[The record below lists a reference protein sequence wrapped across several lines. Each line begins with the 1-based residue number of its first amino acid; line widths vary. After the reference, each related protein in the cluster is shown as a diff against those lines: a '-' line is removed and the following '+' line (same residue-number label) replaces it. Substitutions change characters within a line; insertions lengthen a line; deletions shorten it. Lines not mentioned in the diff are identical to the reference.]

1 LTPATQSSDNGEI
14 QHAAGEAMTKTE
26 QATDSIWQSMRQ
38 GQQAPESLR
47 KTLTLADAY
56 QVQVNLLRR
65 WQSEGKKLAG
75 WKIGL
80 SGAAARARFG
90 LPEPF
95 TGYLLDSGQ
104 FESGHSFAYDS
115 LPRPII
121 ESELCFIIG
130 KRLSGPGVT
139 REQVMA
145 AIGAIAPAF
154 EIACTG
160 SIMADMPLGIADGA
174 GQLAFVTGNAV
185 APYPGG
191 LDLGAVSVEL
201 RKNGDTVDR
210 AINRDVNDDP
220 IQCIAWLANHLAKY
234 GIALEPGER
243 IITGS
248 VTKPGPI
255 AKGDHFEAAFTGIG
269 TVSASF
275 V

>member
-1 LTPATQSSDNGEI
+1 
-14 QHAAGEAMTKTE
+14 MTTTE
-26 QATDSIWQSMRQ
+26 QATDSIWQSMLKGRH
-38 GQQAPESLR
+38 AAESLR

-80 SGAAARARFG
+80 SGASARARFG
-90 LPEPF
+90 LTEPF
-95 TGYLLDSGQ
+95 TGYLLDSGHFQ
-104 FESGHSFAYDS
+104 SGHSFAYDS

-121 ESELCFIIG
+121 ESELCFTIG
-130 KRLSGPGVT
+130 RRLSGPAV
-139 REQVMA
+139 REQVLS

-154 EIACTG
+154 EIAYTA

-185 APYPGG
+185 TPYPRD
-191 LDLGAVSVEL
+191 LDLGGVSVEL
-201 RKNGDTVDR
+201 RKNGATVDK

-220 IQCIAWLANHLAKY
+220 LECIAWLVNHLARY
-234 GIALEPGER
+234 GIALEEGEC

-255 AKGDHFEAAFTGIG
+255 AKGDHFEAAFAGIG

-275 V
+275 M

>member
-1 LTPATQSSDNGEI
+1 MNT
-14 QHAAGEAMTKTE
+14 TE
-26 QATDSIWQSMRQ
+26 QATDSIWQSMRK
-38 GQQAPESLR
+38 GQHAPESLR

-95 TGYLLDSGQ
+95 TGYLLDSGH
-104 FESGHSFAYDS
+104 FESGHSFAYDT
-115 LPRPII
+115 LLRPII
-121 ESELCFIIG
+121 ESELCFTVG

-139 REQVMA
+139 REQVLS
-145 AIGAIAPAF
+145 AIDAVAPAF
-154 EIACTG
+154 EIAYTA

-174 GQLAFVTGNAV
+174 GQLAFVTGNALTT
-185 APYPGG
+185 YPRD
-191 LDLGAVSVEL
+191 LDLGGVSVEL
-201 RKNGDTVDR
+201 RKNGDIVEK
-210 AINRDVNDDP
+210 AVNRDVNDDP
-220 IQCIAWLANHLAKY
+220 LQCIAWLANHLAKY
-234 GIALEPGER
+234 GIALEEGER

-255 AKGDHFEAAFTGIG
+255 AKGDHFEAIFATIG

-275 V
+275 A